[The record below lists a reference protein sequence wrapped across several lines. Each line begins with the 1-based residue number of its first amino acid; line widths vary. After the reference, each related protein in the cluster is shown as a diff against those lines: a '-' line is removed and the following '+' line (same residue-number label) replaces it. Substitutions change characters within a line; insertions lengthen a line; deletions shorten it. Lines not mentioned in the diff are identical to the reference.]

1 MQTNL
6 ERRSNKL
13 DVRVFKGTQSVFGCC
28 LGDGNVR
35 CMPCSWL
42 WNVHVSWVI
51 IWTRGAKPF
60 FVFQQL
66 ESIELFLVFVAKRV
80 VPNLLLL

>member
-1 MQTNL
+1 MLLGRWECEMHAVFVVVECSRFLGYYLDAWCQT
-6 ERRSNKL
+6 
-13 DVRVFKGTQSVFGCC
+13 
-28 LGDGNVR
+28 
-35 CMPCSWL
+35 
-42 WNVHVSWVI
+42 
-51 IWTRGAKPF
+51 F